1 MEAINYNFDHILCP
15 VDFSD
20 SSTVALA
27 HAAQLA
33 SKFNGKL
40 TILHVR
46 DSFSEYM
53 VKHKF
58 HSNGMDE
65 NVYLSRATTLLQE
78 HADQIKKLKNIEVQL
93 VVKKGKLA
101 SELETFA
108 KEYNVSDVVIGMHGE
123 NGRDAYFKGSNACKI
138 VSNLKVPV
146 LQVDQ
151 HANGGGYSRIVVTL
165 DSSFH
170 AREKV
175 PYATNLAKRFGAEI
189 RLLVLHTSRDS
200 EIRDHVTKV
209 QYQVEKYIHDH
220 GINFQTCV
228 RNSENLADDTLEYAD
243 EVNADLIIIMSEQ
256 EKTLRGLFMGSY
268 AQQLLSI
275 ATRPVLTIPPKVHM
289 VMAGVSV

>member
-15 VDFSD
+15 FDFSD
-20 SSTVALA
+20 SSAAALE

-33 SKFNGKL
+33 SKFNGKV
-40 TILHVR
+40 TIMHVR

-53 VKHKF
+53 VKQKYHMD
-58 HSNGMDE
+58 GMDE
-65 NVYLSRATTLLQE
+65 HGYISRATVFLQE
-78 HADQIKKLKNIEVQL
+78 QADRLKRQKGVDMQVL
-93 VVKKGKLA
+93 VKKGKLSA
-101 SELETFA
+101 EVETFA
-108 KEYNVSDVVIGMHGE
+108 NAHGVSDLVIGMHGE
-123 NGRDAYFKGSNACKI
+123 NGRDPFFKGSNACKI
-138 VSNLKVPV
+138 VSRLKVPV

-151 HANGGGYSRIVVTL
+151 HAKDSLYKRVVVTL

-170 AREKV
+170 AREKL

-189 RLLVLHTSRDS
+189 KLLVLHTSRDG

-220 GINFQTCV
+220 GVNYQTSV
-228 RNSENLADDTLEYAD
+228 RNSENLADDTLEFAD

-256 EKTLRGLFMGSY
+256 EKTFKGLFMGSY

>member
-1 MEAINYNFDHILCP
+1 MEVINYNFDHILCP
-15 VDFSD
+15 VDFSE
-20 SSTVALA
+20 SSLVAVN
-27 HAAQLA
+27 HAARLA

-40 TILHVR
+40 SILNVR

-53 VKHKF
+53 VTHRF

-65 NVYLSRATTLLQE
+65 TVYSSRAGALLQE
-78 HADQIKKLKNIEVQL
+78 HAEQIKKQNNIEVQVL
-93 VVKKGKLA
+93 VKKGKLPI
-101 SELETFA
+101 ELETFA
-108 KEYNVSDVVIGMHGE
+108 KEHNVSDVVIGMHGE
-123 NGRDAYFKGSNACKI
+123 NGRDAFFKGANACKI
-138 VSNLKVPV
+138 VSTLKVPV

-151 HANGGGYSRIVVTL
+151 HAKDSLYRRVVVTL

-189 RLLVLHTSRDS
+189 KLLVLHTSRDE

-220 GINFQTCV
+220 GVNFQTAV
-228 RNSENLADDTLEYAD
+228 RNSENLADDTLEFSD

-256 EKTLRGLFMGSY
+256 EKTFRGLFMGSY

>member
-20 SSTVALA
+20 SSSAA
-27 HAAQLA
+27 MGHAAQLA

-46 DSFSEYM
+46 DTFSEYM

-58 HSNGMDE
+58 HANGMDE
-65 NVYLSRATTLLQE
+65 SVYISRATALLQQYV
-78 HADQIKKLKNIEVQL
+78 DQFKKQKNIEIQVLIKQ
-93 VVKKGKLA
+93 GKLPTELEAFA
-101 SELETFA
+101 SEHG
-108 KEYNVSDVVIGMHGE
+108 VSDVVIGMHGE
-123 NGRDAYFKGSNACKI
+123 NGRDAFFKGSNACKI
-138 VSNLKVPV
+138 VSRLKVPV

-151 HANGGGYSRIVVTL
+151 HAKDSIYRRVVVTL

-189 RLLVLHTSRDS
+189 KLLVLHSSRDG

-220 GINFQTCV
+220 GVSFQTAV
-228 RNSENLADDTLEYAD
+228 RNSENLADDTLEFAD

-256 EKTLRGLFMGSY
+256 EKTFRGLFMGSY